1 MLPAADWQKLATIVE
16 TQPGTITAQLENG
29 VPMLLAPHSL
39 GGMFN
44 VSAIDSQKSLADE
57 LDEIQFSAELQ
68 ELLPDDLE
76 DMELADQEVAAK
88 VLGEG
93 GTVRVR

>member
-1 MLPAADWQKLATIVE
+1 MLPAADWQKLARIVE
-16 TQPGTITAQLENG
+16 PEPATITASLEDG

-39 GGMFN
+39 GAMISE
-44 VSAIDSQKSLADE
+44 SAVDTQMSLAE
-57 LDEIQFSAELQ
+57 EQ
-68 ELLPDDLE
+68 EMQEMHDLLPDDLE

-93 GTVRVR
+93 GTVKVR